1 MSTKV
6 SLSSL
11 IYPSECIEE
20 SISAYRGYCEIIVL
34 SQQHPTERL
43 IEIIPS
49 AEIED
54 SGQLTN
60 EFLNYLLDLS
70 VEKYLEAT

>member
-1 MSTKV
+1 MSTNV

-11 IYPSECIEE
+11 IYPLECVEE
-20 SISAYRGYCEIIVL
+20 SILAYRDYCQINVL
-34 SQQHPTERL
+34 SKHPTECL

-49 AEIED
+49 PEIED

>member
-20 SISAYRGYCEIIVL
+20 SISAYRGYCEINVL
-34 SQQHPTERL
+34 SQHPTGRL

-49 AEIED
+49 PEIED

-70 VEKYLEAT
+70 VEKHLEAT